1 MRIDPRPPMSAMA
14 RATRW
19 MAALV
24 AALVFAL
31 GAARASAQPTCVAC
45 HRARAEAH
53 LRAPVDALAADV
65 HGHADIRCVDC
76 HGGDPDEP
84 TMRAHAFAEG
94 FVGAGDPLVVV
105 TVCGRCHGAS
115 SSTADAG
122 ALGEGAPAVL
132 AAFRDGAHGRALA
145 NGSHAAATCTSCHGA
160 HGVEAADAEGALTER
175 GHVAALCG
183 SCHADRERLG
193 ERLGGT
199 ELRTEVVAEYEGS
212 VHGRAVREG
221 DPSAPTCVSCHGP
234 HQNAAGTSAT
244 LACATCHL
252 EVRVAFDEGPH
263 AEAFAR
269 LGFADCAECH
279 GSHAVEPASAA
290 LLVGMEAA
298 CLACHDR
305 SSPVLDQVREL
316 QAMGGRLEGLRRA
329 TERDDPRRREAI
341 LAFHRLDASALASVL
356 EGVPEAPLEAPEEAR
371 APAPR
376 QGSSGRLIAAAIA
389 LAIAIVAAVILW
401 RRRSR

>member
-1 MRIDPRPPMSAMA
+1 MTSNP
-14 RATRW
+14 W
-19 MAALV
+19 MAAL
-24 AALVFAL
+24 ALVVFSL
-31 GAARASAQPTCVAC
+31 CARGASAQTTCVTC
-45 HRARAEAH
+45 HRERAEAH
-53 LRAPVDALAADV
+53 LRAPVDAIASDV

-94 FVGAGDPLVVV
+94 FVGAGDPRVVV
-105 TVCGRCHGAS
+105 TVCGRCHGAPGS
-115 SSTADAG
+115 LGITASPDVTG
-122 ALGEGAPAVL
+122 SPVGEGPAVL
-132 AAFRDGAHGRALA
+132 AAFREGAHGRALA
-145 NGSHAAATCTSCHGA
+145 GGSDAAATCTSCHGA
-160 HGVEAADAEGALTER
+160 HGVEPADGERALTAR
-175 GHVAALCG
+175 SHVAALCG
-183 SCHADRERLG
+183 TCHADRERLG
-193 ERLGGT
+193 GARDGALGGT
-199 ELRTEVVAEYEGS
+199 ELRTEVVAEYEAS

-290 LLVGMEAA
+290 LLVGLEAT
-298 CLACHDR
+298 CLGCHDR

-316 QAMGGRLEGLRRA
+316 QAMGGRLEGLRRT

-356 EGVPEAPLEAPEEAR
+356 EGVPEAPLEEPTEAR
-371 APAPR
+371 APLPR
-376 QGSSGRLIAAAIA
+376 QGSARLIAAGIA
-389 LAIAIVAAVILW
+389 LAIAVVAAVILW
-401 RRRSR
+401 RRRRSR